1 MLTAEKIAAMRV
13 SLSTFTGYLVV
24 EVESY
29 RQDVGKLLD
38 ALETAEAEARGE
50 AASLRHTLAIIGAER
65 AAALARAVVAEASH
79 KAASSILAG
88 WRHKAQRMER
98 ERDDLALTLA
108 NEREEGAGPSEG
120 WEYADETWWGPGYA
134 VTRFNRG
141 GGWQLCAIGTDGSPT
156 EAPIPNPSWHTA
168 RDGMKEGAAMLAAD
182 AAIKAGGPS

>member
-1 MLTAEKIAAMRV
+1 VTDINAIRARLREAYCWSGDYEAA
-13 SLSTFTGYLVV
+13 LSDACNDVAALCD
-24 EVESY
+24 EVE
-29 RQDVGKLLD
+29 RLR
-38 ALETAEAEARGE
+38 AEA
-50 AASLRHTLAIIGAER
+50 
-65 AAALARAVVAEASH
+65 
-79 KAASSILAG
+79 
-88 WRHKAQRMER
+88 

-108 NEREEGAGPSEG
+108 NERGEGAGPSEG